1 MTSKNKPSGRPPKV
15 SIEKDQK
22 FLFDYSLNT
31 LLYGPPGTG
40 KTYYTTNLAVGIIEN
55 LSENEIIKKYPDD
68 QREVLK
74 KRYDQ
79 YKEEGNI
86 AFVTFHQAFSYEDFV
101 EGIKPVPHE
110 TGSLFY
116 TIEDGIFK
124 QLCIKATY
132 ALYMARQQRLEK
144 NKQAVVHDFDALY
157 REFVDFLLRM
167 LPDEEAKEFVFE
179 TVTERPLQLEQ
190 IGQHQSLIFRHEQGR
205 RVYSVTK
212 NRLEKLYNRFESID
226 EIKHVTQDITD
237 TIGSAN
243 TAAYWAVFKR
253 LKEFEEQRYQAY
265 QYIFEKENPSP
276 DDPYELMKK
285 TVMGFDFS
293 KLSAEDWQVA
303 ERYVLV
309 IDEINRG
316 NIAGIFGELITLI
329 EEDKR
334 AGKAEALSVIL
345 PYSKQ
350 PFLIPPNLYIIGT
363 MNTADRNVEALDTAL
378 RRRFTFVRMP
388 PRPALL
394 QPAGF
399 LLHVLKKQQYA
410 LERNDE
416 INVNDAKALYGFIGV
431 HPEKQKTLHEI
442 VEKKEEIDLD
452 KVFQKA
458 DFTGIDLERMLH
470 AINRRIE
477 KLVDADHCIG
487 HAYFMEVMDTDHPL
501 KALEKV
507 FYQKLIPLLQ
517 EYFYGDDEKIALV
530 IGKSFFERT
539 PSFTDDFF
547 AETDADVEW
556 LDDVAS
562 RKIYHIKPL
571 TGKAFRNAV
580 IRIYTTPSSR

>member
-1 MTSKNKPSGRPPKV
+1 MTSKKKPSGQPPKV
-15 SIEKDQK
+15 SLEKNWK

-31 LLYGPPGTG
+31 ILYGPPGTG

-55 LSENEIIKKYPDD
+55 LSENEVIQKYPED
-68 QREVLK
+68 QRESLK
-74 KRYDQ
+74 KQYDQ

-179 TVTERPLQLEQ
+179 TVTQRPLQLEQ

-226 EIKHVTQDITD
+226 EIHNVTQDIID
-237 TIGSAN
+237 TIGSSN
-243 TAAYWAVFKR
+243 TAVYWAVFNR
-253 LKEFEEQRYQAY
+253 LKEFEVQRSQAH

-293 KLSAEDWQVA
+293 KLSAEDWQMA

-334 AGKAEALSVIL
+334 AGKPEALSVIL

-350 PFLIPPNLYIIGT
+350 PFVIPSNLYIIGT

-378 RRRFTFVRMP
+378 RRRFTFVRVP
-388 PRPALL
+388 PHPELL
-394 QPAGF
+394 QPANF
-399 LLHVLKKQQYA
+399 LLNVLRKQQYA
-410 LERNDE
+410 LEKNDE
-416 INVNDAKALYGFIGV
+416 INVKETKAVYGFVGV
-431 HPEKQKTLHEI
+431 HPEKQKTLQE
-442 VEKKEEIDLD
+442 VMEKKEEINLE
-452 KVFQKA
+452 KILKNV
-458 DFTGIDLERMLH
+458 DFTGIDLERMLRI
-470 AINRRIE
+470 INNRIE
-477 KLVDADHCIG
+477 KLLDADHCIG
-487 HAYFMEVMDTDHPL
+487 HAYFMGVMDTDHPL

-517 EYFYGDDEKIALV
+517 EYFYGDDEKIALI
-530 IGKSFFERT
+530 IGKSFFEPT
-539 PSFTDDFF
+539 PSYTNDFF
-547 AETDADVEW
+547 ADTDTDVEW
-556 LDDVAS
+556 LDDVVN

-571 TGKAFRNAV
+571 AGKAFRNAV
-580 IRIYTTPSSR
+580 IRIYAIPSSR